1 MKKIASTYDSSK
13 SNDDDSESAGN
24 PSAGN
29 PSAESSPGQT
39 HYVDDPT
46 AAADEAPKID
56 AAATTALPGGASK
69 FDPSRL
75 RLSTNF
81 TTLAGVKKQVLV
93 VPIRKAQKSEWVQ
106 FHPDEGW
113 RIEVATLIWK
123 EERETHYVVDP
134 ELWPLLAADIVPTL
148 LVTTVNTQ
156 GVVFL
161 TPIRLPGADGRH
173 NEWHRSL
180 LEAAH
185 LGMKGG
191 WIRIAA
197 NMSLGG
203 YDVYS
208 AAGDLGA
215 ASWPAT
221 TFDALLEIALRD
233 RLIDKHDHPILRRL
247 RGES

>member
-13 SNDDDSESAGN
+13 SDDAG
-24 PSAGN
+24 GDGD
-29 PSAESSPGQT
+29 PSAESGPGQI
-39 HYVDDPT
+39 HYVDDRT
-46 AAADEAPKID
+46 AAADDASNID
-56 AAATTALPGGASK
+56 SAVTTATPGGASK

-81 TTLAGVKKQVLV
+81 ATLAGVKKQILL
-93 VPIRKAQKSEWVQ
+93 VPIRKPVKSEWVQ
-106 FHPDEGW
+106 FHPDERW

-134 ELWPLLAADIVPTL
+134 ELWPMLAADIVPTL
-148 LVTTVNTQ
+148 LITTVSTQ

-221 TFDALLEIALRD
+221 PFDAVLEIALRD
-233 RLIDKHDHPILRRL
+233 RLIDKSDHPILRRL